1 MHTAVAAIRS
11 LVTYVAIVL
20 YIVLVGP
27 AALVLARLSGSKRL
41 MYAVGH
47 GGVGLALRLAGI
59 RYRIVGRENVPDRAV
74 VYCSNHESNV
84 DPAVLFQELD
94 PMLHV
99 LYKAELHRVPLMGMA
114 FDIGG
119 FVAVDRTDRRKSF
132 ASVDA
137 AVASLGRGNSF
148 LIFPEGTRSRTG
160 ELLPFKKGGFI
171 MALQA
176 QCAGGAR
183 RDQRRPRLDAE
194 GQRHRAAGAGHGSNR
209 SAGADRRPDRRRSR
223 RAHRARAGRRAGP
236 ARPGLRMELIAVLG
250 RTAAFSFAAGVNLY
264 ATVAMLGLA
273 ARFAWVDLPP
283 QFEVFDNPWVI
294 GVALALYAVEF
305 FADKIP
311 YVDTLWD
318 VLHTAIRPLGG
329 ALIAVASLGDASPAV
344 QGLAALAG
352 GTLAAGSHLTKA
364 GTRAVVNTSP
374 EPVSNWLVSLAE
386 DGFVIGLGLLALS
399 YPVAALT
406 VVAVLALL
414 IVACAAALV
423 RAIRRR
429 FAQNSVPAA
438 QLT

>member
-1 MHTAVAAIRS
+1 
-11 LVTYVAIVL
+11 
-20 YIVLVGP
+20 
-27 AALVLARLSGSKRL
+27 
-41 MYAVGH
+41 
-47 GGVGLALRLAGI
+47 
-59 RYRIVGRENVPDRAV
+59 
-74 VYCSNHESNV
+74 
-84 DPAVLFQELD
+84 
-94 PMLHV
+94 
-99 LYKAELHRVPLMGMA
+99 
-114 FDIGG
+114 
-119 FVAVDRTDRRKSF
+119 
-132 ASVDA
+132 
-137 AVASLGRGNSF
+137 
-148 LIFPEGTRSRTG
+148 
-160 ELLPFKKGGFI
+160 
-171 MALQA
+171 
-176 QCAGGAR
+176 
-183 RDQRRPRLDAE
+183 
-194 GQRHRAAGAGHGSNR
+194 
-209 SAGADRRPDRRRSR
+209 
-223 RAHRARAGRRAGP
+223 
-236 ARPGLRMELIAVLG
+236 MELIAVLG

-283 QFEVFDNPWVI
+283 QFAVFDNPWVI
-294 GVALALYAVEF
+294 GAALALYAVEF

-414 IVACAAALV
+414 IAACAAALV
-423 RAIRRR
+423 RAIRGR
-429 FAQNSVPAA
+429 FARGLDPGRPAVVG
-438 QLT
+438 

>member
-1 MHTAVAAIRS
+1 
-11 LVTYVAIVL
+11 
-20 YIVLVGP
+20 
-27 AALVLARLSGSKRL
+27 
-41 MYAVGH
+41 
-47 GGVGLALRLAGI
+47 
-59 RYRIVGRENVPDRAV
+59 
-74 VYCSNHESNV
+74 
-84 DPAVLFQELD
+84 
-94 PMLHV
+94 
-99 LYKAELHRVPLMGMA
+99 
-114 FDIGG
+114 
-119 FVAVDRTDRRKSF
+119 
-132 ASVDA
+132 
-137 AVASLGRGNSF
+137 
-148 LIFPEGTRSRTG
+148 
-160 ELLPFKKGGFI
+160 
-171 MALQA
+171 
-176 QCAGGAR
+176 
-183 RDQRRPRLDAE
+183 
-194 GQRHRAAGAGHGSNR
+194 
-209 SAGADRRPDRRRSR
+209 
-223 RAHRARAGRRAGP
+223 
-236 ARPGLRMELIAVLG
+236 MELIAVLG

-283 QFEVFDNPWVI
+283 QFAVFDNPWVI
-294 GVALALYAVEF
+294 GAALALYAVEF

-414 IVACAAALV
+414 IAACAAALV
-423 RAIRRR
+423 RAIRGR
-429 FAQNSVPAA
+429 FAQNSGPAA

>member
-1 MHTAVAAIRS
+1 
-11 LVTYVAIVL
+11 
-20 YIVLVGP
+20 
-27 AALVLARLSGSKRL
+27 
-41 MYAVGH
+41 
-47 GGVGLALRLAGI
+47 
-59 RYRIVGRENVPDRAV
+59 
-74 VYCSNHESNV
+74 
-84 DPAVLFQELD
+84 
-94 PMLHV
+94 
-99 LYKAELHRVPLMGMA
+99 
-114 FDIGG
+114 
-119 FVAVDRTDRRKSF
+119 
-132 ASVDA
+132 
-137 AVASLGRGNSF
+137 
-148 LIFPEGTRSRTG
+148 
-160 ELLPFKKGGFI
+160 
-171 MALQA
+171 
-176 QCAGGAR
+176 
-183 RDQRRPRLDAE
+183 
-194 GQRHRAAGAGHGSNR
+194 
-209 SAGADRRPDRRRSR
+209 
-223 RAHRARAGRRAGP
+223 
-236 ARPGLRMELIAVLG
+236 MELIAVLG

-283 QFEVFDNPWVI
+283 QFAVFDNPWVI
-294 GVALALYAVEF
+294 GAALALYAVEF

-423 RAIRRR
+423 RAIRGR
-429 FAQNSVPAA
+429 FARGLDPRNPAVVG
-438 QLT
+438 